1 MSWKKILALVC
12 LAAGS
17 FALGQLSVA
26 GQHHL
31 HATTLENLSTA
42 MHGEAFAHAK
52 YMLFAQHARQQ
63 GNSELAN
70 LFESTANTEK
80 VEHFAEE
87 AELAGIVG
95 SDVENLKNAIAGE
108 SYEAESMYPD
118 FAAAA
123 DRVGDHEA
131 ALRFREIAADEA
143 RHRDTFQVELKHL
156 EQTSGS
162 GLQ

>member
-17 FALGQLSVA
+17 FALGQLSVT

-52 YMLFAQHARQQ
+52 YMLFAEHARKE

-70 LFESTANTEK
+70 LFESTAKTEK
-80 VEHFAEE
+80 VEHFAQE
-87 AELAGIVG
+87 AALAGIVG
-95 SDVENLKNAIAGE
+95 SDRENLKNAIAGE

-131 ALRFREIAADEA
+131 ALRFREMAADEA
-143 RHRDTFQVELKHL
+143 RHRDSFQVELKQL
-156 EQTSGS
+156 ESHSGTHS
-162 GLQ
+162 Q